1 MIASALPPGLILI
14 LGALPAVLLRGRM
27 RQAWMLALPALS
39 LLNMLALPEGNHFL
53 VPFFRQELVLARVDR
68 LSVVFGIIFHII
80 SFLANLYAL
89 KVEDR
94 FQNAAGLVY
103 AGGAI
108 GAVFAGDLFT
118 LFVFWEMMTLSA
130 TFLIMARRTEK
141 AMAAG
146 FRYFMVHVLSGLCLL
161 GGILLQVQNTGTV
174 AFSYIGL
181 GDLSSWLIFVGFGVN
196 SAWPLLHFWLPD
208 AYPESTVTGA
218 VFLSAF
224 TTKTAVYVLARTF
237 PGTEAL

>member
-196 SAWPLLHFWLPD
+196 SAWPL
-208 AYPESTVTGA
+208 
-218 VFLSAF
+218 
-224 TTKTAVYVLARTF
+224 
-237 PGTEAL
+237 